1 MAPKIETLLKSGSK
15 WMLVLTVMAFIATG
29 ILTMLGK
36 DWYGYLSSV
45 PVTKQL
51 VEQNRK
57 SLDAIGTDVKTLL
70 WLHHEDHALL
80 HEHTIILEY
89 HGGTITDCKEILKE
103 IRKP

>member
-1 MAPKIETLLKSGSK
+1 MAPKVETLLKSGSK
-15 WMLVLTVMAFIATG
+15 WMLALTIIAFVATG

-45 PVTKQL
+45 PITKQL
-51 VEQNRK
+51 VAQNSK
-57 SLDAIGTDVKTLL
+57 NLISIGSDVKTLL

-89 HGGTITDCKEILKE
+89 HGDTITDCKELLKE
-103 IRKP
+103 IRKH

>member
-15 WMLVLTVMAFIATG
+15 WMLVLTILAFVATG
-29 ILTMLGK
+29 ILSMLGK

-57 SLDAIGTDVKTLL
+57 SLESIGTDVKTLL

-80 HEHTIILEY
+80 HEHTIVLEH
-89 HGGTITDCKEILKE
+89 HGDTISEYKSIIET
-103 IRKP
+103 IRNP

>member
-1 MAPKIETLLKSGSK
+1 MAPKIESLLKSGSK
-15 WMLVLTVMAFIATG
+15 WMLVLTVIAFIATG
-29 ILTMLGK
+29 ILSMLGK

-57 SLDAIGTDVKTLL
+57 SLETIGDDVKSLL

-80 HEHTIILEY
+80 SEHTVILKY
-89 HGGTITDCKEILKE
+89 HGEHLTDCKEIMKE
-103 IRKP
+103 IRIP